1 MWCHS
6 FIIININ
13 DIILGV
19 QSQSLLLLK
28 VLILV
33 HVLVAVL
40 TLSHYPLVFLAFVLW
55 LKTWFSLVF
64 DLERILLQ
72 WIFLVEVPD
81 EFVLIKSILILETS
95 LSYFHP
101 VIRGI
106 VWVLSEKW
114 LGMVEL
120 LAIYHLIWVNTQR
133 IIRLCFWACEVEL
146 IQIL

>member
-6 FIIININ
+6 FVIVNVN
-13 DIILGV
+13 YIILRG
-19 QSQSLLLLK
+19 QSLLLLK

-33 HVLVAVL
+33 HGLVLVL
-40 TLSHYPLVFLAFVLW
+40 TIFHYFLVFLTFVLW
-55 LKTWFSLVF
+55 LKIWFSLVF
-64 DLERILLQ
+64 YLKRVLLL

-81 EFVLIKSILILETS
+81 EFVLIKSILVLETS

-120 LAIYHLIWVNTQR
+120 LTTHHLIWVNTQR
-133 IIRLCFWACEVEL
+133 IIRLCFRACEVEL